1 MGYNVFATVMRGV
14 LLAAMAMLVLI
25 VPATAVEASPRQQT
39 AVDICSRT
47 AEVQAAILAALT
59 GSPTCSTVT
68 DTQLASVTDLF
79 IFSLQLNSSIPPAD
93 FAGLTGLTSLTL
105 LFSPALTTVPDDAF
119 ADLTALETLTIQF
132 SD

>member
-47 AEVQAAILAALT
+47 AVVQAAILAALT

-79 IFSLQLNSSIPPAD
+79 IFSYSSSSIPPAD
-93 FAGLTGLTSLTL
+93 FAGLTGLTSLSL
-105 LFSPALTTVPDDAF
+105 LFSSELTTVPDDAF
-119 ADLTALETLTIQF
+119 ADLTALETLNIQF
-132 SD
+132 NG